1 MFSALASVAAIPLI
15 AITVAGLLYALHRE
29 SDSRPQRVIAV
40 LVPVW
45 PVLAFCGILAVST
58 IPLPSDSGALR
69 MLWWICLVAYAPI
82 LILASRR
89 TGENDRRM
97 ASFSVASISGVALL
111 VLASMVAWGD
121 WK

>member
-1 MFSALASVAAIPLI
+1 MLSAIAGVAAVPLI
-15 AITVAGLLYALHRE
+15 AIAVAGLLYALPRE
-29 SDSRPQRVIAV
+29 SDSAPQRVIAV

-45 PVLAFCGILAVST
+45 PVLVFGGILAVST
-58 IPLPSDSGALR
+58 IQLPSDSGALR
-69 MLWWICLVAYAPI
+69 ILWWICLVAYAPI

-89 TGENDRRM
+89 NGDTDRRM
-97 ASFSVASISGVALL
+97 VSFSVASISGVALL